1 MLKGKDMPEFLKGSG
16 QEILAPVPH
25 LILRL
30 LVALAFGV
38 AVAFVYRRTRPRGEV
53 FASFPPTLVLL
64 SVLIAMVTQVVGENA
79 ARAFSLL
86 GALSVV
92 RFRTVVR
99 DAQDTAYVIFAVVVG
114 MAAGAASFWVGG
126 VGFLLVAAAAFA
138 MRPPKDAAVPL
149 LAVPLPYLL
158 RVRVGLGHDPK
169 ALLQQTLDTHVAERR
184 LHGIETAKQGI
195 SIDVTYEVQL
205 RAGQG
210 AEDFVRALNRLE
222 GVQDVRLQ
230 RREIMGD

>member
-1 MLKGKDMPEFLKGSG
+1 MPEFLRTS
-16 QEILAPVPH
+16 APEMPAAVADVV
-25 LILRL
+25 LRL
-30 LVALAFGV
+30 VVALLLGF
-38 AVAFVYRRTRPRGEV
+38 AVATIYRRTRPRAEILTT
-53 FASFPPTLVLL
+53 FPPTLVLL
-64 SVLIAMVTQVVGENA
+64 SVLIAMVTQVVGDNA

-114 MAAGAASFWVGG
+114 MAAGANSMWVAGIGLVVVSF
-126 VGFLLVAAAAFA
+126 AAFVT
-138 MRPPKDAAVPL
+138 RPKTAAGSSL
-149 LAVPLPYLL
+149 LAMPLPYLV
-158 RVRVGLGHDPK
+158 RVRIGIGHDPK
-169 ALLQQTLDTHVAERR
+169 TLLAPALDEHVSNRR

-205 RAGQG
+205 RRSDG
-210 AEDFVRALNRLE
+210 AEDFVRAVNRLE

-230 RREIMGD
+230 RREILTD

>member
-1 MLKGKDMPEFLKGSG
+1 MPEFLKTSG
-16 QEILAPVPH
+16 AEAPPLVADVV
-25 LILRL
+25 LRL
-30 LVALAFGV
+30 VVALLLGF
-38 AVAFVYRRTRPRGEV
+38 AVALIYRRTRPRGEIL
-53 FASFPPTLVLL
+53 ATFPPTLVLL
-64 SVLIAMVTQVVGENA
+64 SVLIAMVTQVVGDNA

-114 MAAGAASFWVGG
+114 MAAGANSMWVAGIGLVVVSF
-126 VGFLLVAAAAFA
+126 AAFVT
-138 MRPPKDAAVPL
+138 RPKGAAGSQIL
-149 LAVPLPYLL
+149 TVPLPYLL
-158 RVRVGLGHDPK
+158 RVRIGIGHDPK
-169 ALLQQTLDTHVAERR
+169 ALLGPALDEHVSDRR

-205 RAGQG
+205 RRADG
-210 AEDFVRALNRLE
+210 AEDLVRAVNRLE

-230 RREIMGD
+230 RRDILTD

>member
-1 MLKGKDMPEFLKGSG
+1 MPDFLKSG
-16 QEILAPVPH
+16 PEILTPVPQ
-25 LILRL
+25 LLLRL
-30 LVALAFGV
+30 VASLVLGV

-53 FASFPPTLVLL
+53 LASFPPTLVLL
-64 SVLIAMVTQVVGENA
+64 SILIAMVTQVVGDNA

-114 MAAGAASFWVGG
+114 MAAGAASFWVAGF
-126 VGFLLVAAAAFA
+126 GFLIVSAAAFS

-169 ALLQQTLDTHVAERR
+169 VLLQQALDTYVTERR

-205 RAGQG
+205 RSAQV
-210 AEDFVRALNRLE
+210 AEDFVRSLNRLE